1 MQLIILL
8 LFVFFGAVAFM
19 QYTKKVQVNAGAFDE
34 LIRQLLVDYKTLRSH
49 TDDIGTSAFAIG
61 WAQKKHK
68 KGLRDDT
75 ESLAIRILD
84 EKGAK
89 RDGAAALGM
98 DVIEIGDKYY
108 YQLLVKP
115 KEQLSDA
122 LVTAIL
128 VRLKEKLE
136 RRYPDDL
143 VNIADTYITVVAGG
157 KNLLNLIDV
166 SSRKGSKSK
175 RRKETAQ
182 AQVPQQK
189 IEAAGELEDEN
200 AAADRSSEPKVET
213 PAEQPDEHILTDSS
227 VMKGERSETKSAA
240 RVNFGPKPL
249 MFPQPVLII
258 ATYDE
263 DGRPNAM
270 NAAWGITTDFSEITI
285 SLSEHKTTD
294 NLAVCGAFTVS
305 MATEDYVTAC
315 DYVGIESG
323 RKVPDKF
330 VRAGFHAIPSSF
342 VDAPLIAELPMAIEC
357 KVKSFADGILTGEIV
372 NVCADEIILTDG
384 KIDVR
389 KLRPISFD
397 PMGNAYFGVGDKV
410 GRAFSDGAKLK
421 HEDNTVE

>member
-34 LIRQLLVDYKTLRSH
+34 LIRQLLADYKTLRSH

-98 DVIEIGDKYY
+98 DIIEIGDRYY

-115 KEQLSDA
+115 KEQLSEA
-122 LVTAIL
+122 LMTAIL

-157 KNLLNLIDV
+157 RNLLNLIDA

-175 RRKETAQ
+175 RRKETAPAHDSQ
-182 AQVPQQK
+182 EK
-189 IEAAGELEDEN
+189 IEAAGRYDEN
-200 AAADRSSEPKVET
+200 A
-213 PAEQPDEHILTDSS
+213 PADSS
-227 VMKGERSETKSAA
+227 AMKGEAENGN

-263 DGRPNAM
+263 EGSPNAM

-294 NLAVCGAFTVS
+294 NLATRGAFTVS

-330 VRAGFHAIPSSF
+330 ARAGFHAIPSSF
-342 VDAPLIAELPMAIEC
+342 VDAPLIRELPMALEC
-357 KVKSFADGILTGEIV
+357 RVKSFTDGILTGEIV
-372 NVCADEIILTDG
+372 NVCADESILTDG

-397 PMGNAYFGVGDKV
+397 PMGSAYFGVGDKV
-410 GRAFSDGAKLK
+410 GCAFSDGAKLK
-421 HEDNTVE
+421 NEESTVE

>member
-61 WAQKKHK
+61 WAKKKHK

-98 DVIEIGDKYY
+98 DVIEIGDRYY
-108 YQLLVKP
+108 YQLPVKP

-122 LVTAIL
+122 LMTAIL

-157 KNLLNLIDV
+157 RNLLNLIDA

-175 RRKETAQ
+175 HRKETAST
-182 AQVPQQK
+182 QVTQQETGPAK
-189 IEAAGELEDEN
+189 QYDEN
-200 AAADRSSEPKVET
+200 AFEDKRDALKDGET
-213 PAEQPDEHILTDSS
+213 SKKQCDDNALTDSS
-227 VMKGERSETKSAA
+227 EIKDDQGGTKTGT

-270 NAAWGITTDFSEITI
+270 NAAWGITTDFSEIMI

-294 NLAVCGAFTVS
+294 NLAVRGAFTVS

-330 VRAGFHAIPSSF
+330 VRAGFHAIPSSY
-342 VDAPLIAELPMAIEC
+342 VEAPLIRELPMALEC
-357 KVKSFADGILTGEIV
+357 RVKSFTDGILTGEIV
-372 NVCADEIILTDG
+372 NVCADESVLTDG

-397 PMGNAYFGVGDKV
+397 PMGSAYFGVGDKV
-410 GRAFSDGAKLK
+410 GCAFSDGAKLK
-421 HEDNTVE
+421 DEESTVE

>member
-34 LIRQLLVDYKTLRSH
+34 LIRQLLADYKTLRSH
-49 TDDIGTSAFAIG
+49 TDEIGTSAFAIG

-98 DVIEIGDKYY
+98 DIIEIGDRYY
-108 YQLLVKP
+108 YQLPVKP

-122 LVTAIL
+122 LLTAIL

-157 KNLLNLIDV
+157 RNLLNLIDA
-166 SSRKGSKSK
+166 SSKKGTKTK
-175 RRKETAQ
+175 RRKETSPAHDSQ
-182 AQVPQQK
+182 EE
-189 IEAAGELEDEN
+189 IEAAEQYDEN
-200 AAADRSSEPKVET
+200 APADRSSELKVEIPT
-213 PAEQPDEHILTDSS
+213 EPHERILTDSNE
-227 VMKGERSETKSAA
+227 MKGEAENGN
-240 RVNFGPKPL
+240 RVNFGPRPL

-294 NLAVCGAFTVS
+294 NLAVRGAFTVS
-305 MATEDYVTAC
+305 MATEDYVTSC

-342 VDAPLIAELPMAIEC
+342 VDAPLIRELPMALEC
-357 KVKSFADGILTGEIV
+357 RVKSFTDGILTGEIV
-372 NVCADEIILTDG
+372 NVCADESVLTDG
-384 KIDVR
+384 MIDVR

-397 PMGNAYFGVGDKV
+397 PMGSAYFGVGDKV
-410 GRAFSDGAKLK
+410 GRAFSDGARLK
-421 HEDNTVE
+421 SAGPA

>member
-34 LIRQLLVDYKTLRSH
+34 LIRQLLADYKTLRSH
-49 TDDIGTSAFAIG
+49 TDEIGTSAFAIG

-98 DVIEIGDKYY
+98 DVIEIGDRYY

-157 KNLLNLIDV
+157 RNLLNLIDA
-166 SSRKGSKSK
+166 SSKKGTKTK
-175 RRKETAQ
+175 RRKETSPAHDSQ
-182 AQVPQQK
+182 EE
-189 IEAAGELEDEN
+189 IEAAEQYDEN
-200 AAADRSSEPKVET
+200 APADRSSELKVEI
-213 PAEQPDEHILTDSS
+213 PAEPHERILTDSNE
-227 VMKGERSETKSAA
+227 MKGEAENGN
-240 RVNFGPKPL
+240 RVNFGPRPL

-294 NLAVCGAFTVS
+294 NLAVRGAFTVS
-305 MATEDYVTAC
+305 MATEDYVTSC

-330 VRAGFHAIPSSF
+330 DRAGFHAIPSSF
-342 VDAPLIAELPMAIEC
+342 VDAPLIRELPMAIEC

-372 NVCADEIILTDG
+372 NVCADESILTDG

-397 PMGNAYFGVGDKV
+397 PMGSAYFGVGDKV

-421 HEDNTVE
+421 RRDTWQS

>member
-34 LIRQLLVDYKTLRSH
+34 LIRQLLADYKTLRSH

-61 WAQKKHK
+61 WAKKKHK
-68 KGLRDDT
+68 KGLKDDT

-175 RRKETAQ
+175 HRKETAQ

-227 VMKGERSETKSAA
+227 VMKGERGETKSAA

-294 NLAVCGAFTVS
+294 NLAVRGAFTVS

-323 RKVPDKF
+323 RKDPDKF

-342 VDAPLIAELPMAIEC
+342 VDAPLIRELPMAIEC

-372 NVCADEIILTDG
+372 NVCADESILTDG

-397 PMGNAYFGVGDKV
+397 PMGSAYFGVGDKV

-421 HEDNTVE
+421 RRDTWQS

>member
-34 LIRQLLVDYKTLRSH
+34 LIRQLLADYKTLRSH

-84 EKGAK
+84 EKGTK

-98 DVIEIGDKYY
+98 DIIEIGDRYY
-108 YQLLVKP
+108 YQLPVKP
-115 KEQLSDA
+115 KEQLSDT
-122 LVTAIL
+122 LMTAIL

-157 KNLLNLIDV
+157 RNLLNLIDT

-175 RRKETAQ
+175 RKETAPAHDSQ
-182 AQVPQQK
+182 EK
-189 IEAAGELEDEN
+189 IEAADQYDEN
-200 AAADRSSEPKVET
+200 APTERSSGLKVET
-213 PAEQPDEHILTDSS
+213 PAEPYEHILTDSS
-227 VMKGERSETKSAA
+227 EMKGEAENGN

-294 NLAVCGAFTVS
+294 NLAVRGAFTVS

-342 VDAPLIAELPMAIEC
+342 VDAPLIRELPMALEC
-357 KVKSFADGILTGEIV
+357 RVKSFNDGILTGEIV
-372 NVCADEIILTDG
+372 NVCADESVLTDG

-397 PMGNAYFGVGDKV
+397 PMGSAYFGVGDKV
-410 GRAFSDGAKLK
+410 GCAFSDGAKLK
-421 HEDNTVE
+421 NEESKVE

>member
-34 LIRQLLVDYKTLRSH
+34 LIRQLLADYKTLRSH

-84 EKGAK
+84 EKGTK

-98 DVIEIGDKYY
+98 DIIEIGDRYY
-108 YQLLVKP
+108 YQLPVKP

-122 LVTAIL
+122 LLTAIL

-157 KNLLNLIDV
+157 RNLLNLIDA
-166 SSRKGSKSK
+166 SSRKSSKSK
-175 RRKETAQ
+175 RRKEISPAHDSQ
-182 AQVPQQK
+182 EK
-189 IEAAGELEDEN
+189 IEAAGQYDEN
-200 AAADRSSEPKVET
+200 APADRRSELNVET
-213 PAEQPDEHILTDSS
+213 PAEPHERILTDSS
-227 VMKGERSETKSAA
+227 EMTGERSEKKGAT

-263 DGRPNAM
+263 EGKPNAM

-294 NLAVCGAFTVS
+294 NLAVRGAFTVS

-330 VRAGFHAIPSSF
+330 DRAGFHAIPSNF
-342 VDAPLIAELPMAIEC
+342 VDAPLIKELPMALEC
-357 KVKSFADGILTGEIV
+357 RVKSFTDGILIGEIV
-372 NVCADEIILTDG
+372 NVCADEGVLTDG

-397 PMGNAYFGVGDKV
+397 PMGSAYFGIGDKV
-410 GRAFSDGAKLK
+410 GDAFSDGARLK
-421 HEDNTVE
+421 SAGPA

>member
-34 LIRQLLVDYKTLRSH
+34 LIRQLLADYKTLRSH

-98 DVIEIGDKYY
+98 DIIEIGDRYY
-108 YQLLVKP
+108 YQLPVKP

-122 LVTAIL
+122 LLTAIL

-157 KNLLNLIDV
+157 RNLLNLIDT

-175 RRKETAQ
+175 RKETAPAHDSQ
-182 AQVPQQK
+182 EK
-189 IEAAGELEDEN
+189 IEAADQYDEN
-200 AAADRSSEPKVET
+200 APTERSSGLKVET
-213 PAEQPDEHILTDSS
+213 PAEPHEHILTDSS
-227 VMKGERSETKSAA
+227 EMKGEAENGD

-294 NLAVCGAFTVS
+294 NLAVRGAFTVS
-305 MATEDYVTAC
+305 MATEDFVTAC

-342 VDAPLIAELPMAIEC
+342 VDAPLIRELPMALEC
-357 KVKSFADGILTGEIV
+357 RVKSFNDGILTGEIV
-372 NVCADEIILTDG
+372 NVCADESVLTDG

-397 PMGNAYFGVGDKV
+397 PMGSAYFGVGDKV
-410 GRAFSDGAKLK
+410 GCAFSDGAKLK
-421 HEDNTVE
+421 DEESTVE

>member
-34 LIRQLLVDYKTLRSH
+34 LIRQLLADYKTLRSH
-49 TDDIGTSAFAIG
+49 TDEIGTSAFAIG

-98 DVIEIGDKYY
+98 DVIEIGDRYY

-157 KNLLNLIDV
+157 RNLLNLIDT

-175 RRKETAQ
+175 RKETAPAHDSQ
-182 AQVPQQK
+182 EK
-189 IEAAGELEDEN
+189 IEAADQYDEN
-200 AAADRSSEPKVET
+200 APTERSSGLKVET
-213 PAEQPDEHILTDSS
+213 PAEPHEHILTDSS
-227 VMKGERSETKSAA
+227 EMKGEAENGD

-294 NLAVCGAFTVS
+294 NLAVRGAFTVS
-305 MATEDYVTAC
+305 MATEDFVTAC

-342 VDAPLIAELPMAIEC
+342 VDAPLIRELPMALEC
-357 KVKSFADGILTGEIV
+357 RVKSFNDGILTGEIV
-372 NVCADEIILTDG
+372 NVCADESVLTDG

-397 PMGNAYFGVGDKV
+397 PMGSAYFGVGDKV
-410 GRAFSDGAKLK
+410 GCAFSDGAKLK
-421 HEDNTVE
+421 DEESTVE

>member
-34 LIRQLLVDYKTLRSH
+34 LIRQLLADYKTLRSH

-98 DVIEIGDKYY
+98 DIIEIGDRYY
-108 YQLLVKP
+108 YQLPVKP

-122 LVTAIL
+122 LLTAIL

-157 KNLLNLIDV
+157 RNLLNLIDA
-166 SSRKGSKSK
+166 SSRKVSKTK
-175 RRKETAQ
+175 RRKETSPAHDSQ
-182 AQVPQQK
+182 EK
-189 IEAAGELEDEN
+189 IEAAGQYDEN
-200 AAADRSSEPKVET
+200 APADRSSELKAET
-213 PAEQPDEHILTDSS
+213 PAEPHERILTDSS
-227 VMKGERSETKSAA
+227 EMKGEAENGN

-294 NLAVCGAFTVS
+294 NLAVRGAFTVS

-330 VRAGFHAIPSSF
+330 DRAGFHAIPSSF
-342 VDAPLIAELPMAIEC
+342 VDAPLIAELPMALEC
-357 KVKSFADGILTGEIV
+357 RVKSFIDGILTGEIV
-372 NVCADEIILTDG
+372 NVCADESVLTDG

-397 PMGNAYFGVGDKV
+397 PMGSAYFGVGDKV
-410 GRAFSDGAKLK
+410 GHAFSDGAKLK
-421 HEDNTVE
+421 NEESTV